1 MKKLLVILCVLVLL
15 ALVTVPVLA
24 EALSYEDGLNH
35 QTTTTPGRG
44 YWRGAEAP
52 SSIQMAGYWRSP
64 SA

>member
-1 MKKLLVILCVLVLL
+1 
-15 ALVTVPVLA
+15 VLA

-35 QTTTTPGRG
+35 QMTTTPDRG

-52 SSIQMAGYWRSP
+52 SPAQMVGYWRSP